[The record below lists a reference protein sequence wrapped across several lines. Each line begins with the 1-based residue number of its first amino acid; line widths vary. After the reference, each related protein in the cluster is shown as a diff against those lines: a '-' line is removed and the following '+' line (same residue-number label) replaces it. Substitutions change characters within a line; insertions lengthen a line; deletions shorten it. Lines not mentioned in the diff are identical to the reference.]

1 MDQTHSEI
9 KIRVISVWFGKLP
22 SYILYFLKTCSA
34 NKTIDWLLMTDQ
46 EYLYKP
52 SQNVTFFPSSKRT
65 FEKVVARKLGFN
77 IIINNPYKICD
88 FKPLFGLIFED
99 HLKGYQYWGYCDL
112 DMIFGDIQ
120 QYIYPLIYEKP
131 DILSFYHN
139 FLSGPFCL
147 YKNRNNINEL
157 FRNCPDFQSIL
168 QNPEHK
174 AFDEHIPRKIIIV
187 RKLLYQLLYLLKLVF
202 IGPRFK
208 LWIPEIRYQFQW
220 YFKKINSLYF
230 PPSDMTDVVHIAS
243 SRNNINAMFQD
254 SLRSDRAFRRQGHKK
269 WKLSWQNGKLHIIL
283 LIQSLILNF

>member
-147 YKNRNNINEL
+147 
-157 FRNCPDFQSIL
+157 
-168 QNPEHK
+168 
-174 AFDEHIPRKIIIV
+174 
-187 RKLLYQLLYLLKLVF
+187 
-202 IGPRFK
+202 
-208 LWIPEIRYQFQW
+208 
-220 YFKKINSLYF
+220 
-230 PPSDMTDVVHIAS
+230 
-243 SRNNINAMFQD
+243 
-254 SLRSDRAFRRQGHKK
+254 
-269 WKLSWQNGKLHIIL
+269 
-283 LIQSLILNF
+283 